1 MSMFICRARD
11 LAVGPYFVRGIL
23 SVSIRFIVDS
33 ELRKA
38 RGLFLIQFKKQHHFT
53 KRRNYKVSRLVI
65 FSSIFLA
72 FDNIVEENSFAFA
85 LSVLLSLIFRN
96 SLQRSLSNTLS
107 LFSFVRSRE
116 NFTIICKITRKIQ
129 SRTVMAKVA
138 FNKKRNLFT
147 NKLGSNL
154 RTKLIS

>member
-1 MSMFICRARD
+1 MLICRARD
-11 LAVGPYFVRGIL
+11 LAVGPYLVRGIL
-23 SVSIRFIVDS
+23 PFSIRFVVDP

-38 RGLFLIQFKKQHHFT
+38 RGLFLVQFKKQHHFT
-53 KRRNYKVSRLVI
+53 KRRNYKVSIFVI

-72 FDNIVEENSFAFA
+72 FDNIVEENSFAFS
-85 LSVLLSLIFRN
+85 LSVLLSFIFRN
-96 SLQRSLSNTLS
+96 YPQRSLSNTLS
-107 LFSFVRSRE
+107 LFSFVRSTE

-154 RTKLIS
+154 RKELIG